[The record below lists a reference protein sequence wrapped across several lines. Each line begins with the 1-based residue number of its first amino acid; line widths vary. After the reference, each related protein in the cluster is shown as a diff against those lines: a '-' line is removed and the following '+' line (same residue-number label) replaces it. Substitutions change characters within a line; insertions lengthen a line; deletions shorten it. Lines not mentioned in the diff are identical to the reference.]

1 LGRKTSPK
9 KGLDK
14 QVAKSLKQ
22 WKVPGTAV
30 AILHDGKVDA
40 HGYGVTSLETRQPV
54 TADTLFQIGSISKV
68 FIATLIMQLSA
79 KGKVALDA
87 PLATYLPEIKLAGD
101 SAPQTVTLRHLLSHT
116 SGVEGDRFED
126 LYGIGDDALSRAV
139 AEFDTLRQLTPPGE
153 FWTYSN
159 NGFSLAGAVVER
171 VTEKPFEAV
180 MREYLLDPLKLERSF
195 YFAHEAITYPVAVG
209 HSQEPGKE
217 PTIARNYPLPRYV
230 NPAGGIISTVEDL
243 LRFALLHL
251 EDGTVDGKR
260 ILSKKSVREMR
271 RPQIKAANFA
281 RAYGIGW
288 AIYDNEDTLV
298 FGHGGSTNGF
308 QAQLTI
314 VPDQSFAIATLTNGG
329 AGEKVIRDVEDWA
342 LAHYC
347 GIHRQEPEPIKM
359 AKADLARF
367 TGTYCTRYTEIAV
380 TPKNGA
386 LRLDF
391 SAKSVLADKVTKFPP
406 MTAKPISDL
415 EFIITKGLSTG
426 YRIDFIEDGNGS
438 FRLRSGGRLADLAG
452 EDGNS

>member
-1 LGRKTSPK
+1 LSGKTSVK
-9 KGLDK
+9 KGLDN
-14 QVAKSLKQ
+14 QVAKALKQ
-22 WKVPGTAV
+22 WKVPGAAV

-54 TADTLFQIGSISKV
+54 TAKTLFQIGSISKV
-68 FIATLIMQLSA
+68 YTATLIMRLAA
-79 KGKVALDA
+79 KRLLHLDA
-87 PLATYLPEIKLAGD
+87 PIALFLPELTLAGD
-101 SAPQTVTLRHLLSHT
+101 SAPQTITLRHLLTHT

-126 LYGIGDDALSRAV
+126 LYGIGDDALARAV
-139 AEFDTLRQLTPPGE
+139 AEFHTLRQLTPPGE
-153 FWTYSN
+153 LWTYSN

-171 VTEKPFEAV
+171 VTEKPFEAA
-180 MREYLLDPLKLERSF
+180 MREYLLEPLKAERSF

-209 HSQEPGKE
+209 HSQEPGKA
-217 PTIARNYPLPRYV
+217 PTIAHNYPLPRYV
-230 NPAGGIISTVEDL
+230 NPAGGIISTIEDL
-243 LRFALLHL
+243 LRFATLHL
-251 EDGTVDGKR
+251 DDGVIDGKR
-260 ILSKKSVREMR
+260 LLSKKAAQEMR
-271 RPQIKAANFA
+271 RPQIPAANFA
-281 RAYGIGW
+281 LAYGIGW
-288 AIYDNEDTLV
+288 AIYEDKPAFI

-329 AGEKVIRDVEDWA
+329 TGEKVIRDVEDWA

-347 GIHRQEPEPIKM
+347 GVHRHEPEPIAMSKT
-359 AKADLARF
+359 DLARF
-367 TGTYCTRYTEIAV
+367 TGTYRTRYTEIAV

-386 LRLDF
+386 LSLDF

-426 YRIDFIEDGNGS
+426 YRIDFIADGNGS